1 MVGFT
6 TRMLMDFPSQYTGLG
21 PIRKPLVLEWRVV
34 VQRINLNSKS
44 HCDFL
49 EPEPLQSHAIRD
61 ARAQRGP
68 VRRFIPNRGPGPFG
82 SVGDRYKQT
91 RRQMAIS
98 IEDLPEVAKDVWVA
112 WQVQDAGFTR
122 HDVPASS
129 TVSDCIPTRSLEGVV
144 DRRMDWTVVPS
155 LERTLNQGLAH
166 LSKEMAVRKIQQ
178 FLKRQIADRDA
189 EFIGR
194 VEQQV
199 GDSPRV
205 EGWRIGQPGR
215 RTCTRHHTGYSTPR
229 KLQAERALLFQAP
242 P

>member
-6 TRMLMDFPSQYTGLG
+6 TRMLVDHPSHYTGSG

-34 VQRINLNSKS
+34 VQRINLNTKS

-49 EPEPLQSHAIRD
+49 EPEPLQGHAIRD
-61 ARAQRGP
+61 ARAQRSP
-68 VRRFIPNRGPGPFG
+68 VRRFIPNRRPGSFG
-82 SVGDRYKQT
+82 SVGDRHKQT
-91 RRQMAIS
+91 RRQMPIS
-98 IEDLPEVAKDVWVA
+98 IEDLPEVAENVWIA

-129 TVSDCIPTRSLEGVV
+129 TVSDCLPTRSLEGVV
-144 DRRMDWTVVPS
+144 DRRMDWTVIPS

-166 LSKEMAVRKIQQ
+166 LSKEVAVRKIQQ

-189 EFIGR
+189 EFIGA

-205 EGWRIGQPGR
+205 EGWRIGHR
-215 RTCTRHHTGYSTPR
+215 RFPLSTIAAIWR
-229 KLQAERALLFQAP
+229 
-242 P
+242 